1 MRVSNKMLADNITA
15 NLFRQTEQIVRKQ
28 REVYTGKRINAA
40 SDDPVGI
47 GQALRHRKTIAAIE
61 QYRSNI
67 KEARMRIEHD
77 ETIFDAVENLLQQA
91 VDISLDTNVDNR
103 NVYAEQVADIREE
116 VLQLANSKMGD
127 NYIFGGYQTGSEPF
141 KVDAAGDVYYDGDSG
156 EKSYTIANNIQVDL
170 NVNGE
175 DIFQSGV
182 SGGPYDV
189 FAVLDQ
195 LSTDLTG
202 GTAADIAAHA
212 APLNEAIDHLE
223 TVRAQASAEYQ
234 RLELT
239 DNHWGTYKVSVENM
253 LSGIEDVD
261 PAEVI
266 VELQTLQTA
275 YETSLA
281 TSAKIIQPNL
291 MQFLS

>member
-1 MRVSNKMLADNITA
+1 MLADNITA
-15 NLFRQTEQIVRKQ
+15 NLFRQTEQIVKKQ

-47 GQALRHRKTIAAIE
+47 GQAMRHRKTIASID
-61 QYRSNI
+61 QYQSNI
-67 KEARMRIEHD
+67 KEARMRIEYD
-77 ETIFDAVENLLQQA
+77 EAIFDTVETLLQQA
-91 VDISLDTNVDNR
+91 VDISLDTNVSNR
-103 NVYAEQVADIREE
+103 AVYAEQVADIREE

-127 NYIFGGYQTGSEPF
+127 DYIFGGYQTGTEPF
-141 KVDAAGDVYYDGDSG
+141 LSDGSYVGDAG
-156 EKSYTIANNIQVDL
+156 EKAYTIANNIQIGLTAD
-170 NVNGE
+170 GSG
-175 DIFQSGV
+175 IFQGV
-182 SGGPYDV
+182 NDV

-195 LSTDLTG
+195 LNTDLTS
-202 GTAADIAAHA
+202 GTSADIASHA
-212 APLNEAIDHLE
+212 TPLNEVIDNLE
-223 TVRAQASAEYQ
+223 TVRARASADYQ

-239 DNHWGTYKVSVENM
+239 DTHWTGFKVNVQNM
-253 LSGIEDVD
+253 LSSIEDVD
-261 PAEVI
+261 PAKTI

>member
-15 NLFRQTEQIVRKQ
+15 NLFRQTEQIVKKQ
-28 REVYTGKRINAA
+28 REVYTGKRINTA
-40 SDDPVGI
+40 SDDPI
-47 GQALRHRKTIAAIE
+47 GMGQVLRYRKTLASID
-61 QYRSNI
+61 QFQNNI
-67 KEARMRIEHD
+67 KAASMRIEHD
-77 ETIFDAVENLLQQA
+77 ETIFDTVEDLLQQA

-103 NVYAEQVADIREE
+103 DLYAEQVADIREQ
-116 VLQLANSKMGD
+116 VIQLANSKMGD
-127 NYIFGGYQTGSEPF
+127 DYIFGGYQTSSEPF
-141 KVDAAGDVYYDGDSG
+141 KVDLSGDVYYDGDAG
-156 EKSYTIANNIQVDL
+156 EKTYSIGSNIQVDL
-170 NVNGE
+170 NADGS
-175 DIFQSGV
+175 DIFMGV
-182 SGGPYDV
+182 QDV
-189 FAVLDQ
+189 FDVLND

-202 GTAADIAAHA
+202 GTSAQIASHA

-223 TVRAQASAEYQ
+223 TVRAQASADYQ

-239 DNHWGTYKVSVENM
+239 DTHWGTYKVSVQNM
-253 LSGIEDVD
+253 LSSIEDVD

>member
-15 NLFRQTEQIVRKQ
+15 NLFRQTEQIVKKQ

-40 SDDPVGI
+40 SDDPIGI
-47 GQALRHRKTIAAIE
+47 GQALRHRKTIASIE
-61 QYRSNI
+61 QYQSNI
-67 KEARMRIEHD
+67 KEARLRIEHD
-77 ETIFDAVENLLQQA
+77 ETIFDTVEGLLQQA

-103 NVYAEQVADIREE
+103 DIYAEQVADIREQ
-116 VLQLANSKMGD
+116 VIQLANSKMGD

-141 KVDAAGDVYYDGDSG
+141 NVDLAGVVTYTGDAG
-156 EKSYTIANNIQVDL
+156 PKAYNIATNIQVDL
-170 NVNGE
+170 NVDGS
-175 DIFQSGV
+175 DIFMGAQ
-182 SGGPYDV
+182 DV
-189 FAVLDQ
+189 FDELNQ
-195 LSTDLTG
+195 LSTDLLS
-202 GTAADIAAHA
+202 GTTADIASHA
-212 APLNEAIDHLE
+212 APLNEVIDHLE
-223 TVRAQASAEYQ
+223 TVRAQASADYQ
-234 RLELT
+234 RLEMT
-239 DNHWGTYKVSVENM
+239 DTHWDTYKVNVQDM

>member
-28 REVYTGKRINAA
+28 REVYTGKRINSA
-40 SDDPVGI
+40 SDDPIGI

-61 QYRSNI
+61 QYQTNI

-77 ETIFDAVENLLQQA
+77 ETIFDTVEKLLQQA
-91 VDISLDTNVDNR
+91 VDMSLDTNVDNR
-103 NVYAEQVADIREE
+103 LLYAEQVSDIREE
-116 VLQLANSKMGD
+116 ILQLANSKMGD
-127 NYIFGGYQTGSEPF
+127 DYIFGGYQTGTEPF
-141 KVDAAGDVYYDGDSG
+141 LSDGTYVGDGG
-156 EKSYTIANNIQVDL
+156 EKAYSIANNIQIDL
-170 NVNGE
+170 KTDGS
-175 DIFQSGV
+175 DIFQGAH
-182 SGGPYDV
+182 DV

-195 LSTDLTG
+195 LSTDLTS
-202 GTAADIAAHA
+202 GTAADIASHA
-212 APLNEAIDHLE
+212 APLNEVIDHLE
-223 TVRAQASAEYQ
+223 TVRAQASAAYQ

-239 DNHWGTYKVSVENM
+239 DAHWGTYKVNVENM
-253 LSGIEDVD
+253 LSSIEDVD

-266 VELQTLQTA
+266 VELQALQTA

>member
-15 NLFRQTEQIVRKQ
+15 NLFRQTEQIVKKQ

-40 SDDPVGI
+40 SDDPIGI
-47 GQALRHRKTIAAIE
+47 GQALRHRKTLASIE
-61 QYRSNI
+61 QYQSNI
-67 KEARMRIEHD
+67 KEARLRIEHD
-77 ETIFDAVENLLQQA
+77 ETIFDTVEGLLQQA

-103 NVYAEQVADIREE
+103 DIYAEQVADIREQ

-127 NYIFGGYQTGSEPF
+127 DYIFGGYQTGSEPF
-141 KVDAAGDVYYDGDSG
+141 VEIAGVVSYNGDAGQKAYS
-156 EKSYTIANNIQVDL
+156 IATNIQVDL
-170 NVNGE
+170 NVDGS
-175 DIFQSGV
+175 DIFMGV
-182 SGGPYDV
+182 QDV
-189 FAVLDQ
+189 FDELDQ
-195 LSTDLTG
+195 LSTDLTS
-202 GTAADIAAHA
+202 GTTADIASHA
-212 APLNEAIDHLE
+212 APLNEVIDHLE
-223 TVRAQASAEYQ
+223 TVRAQASADYQ
-234 RLELT
+234 RLEMT
-239 DNHWGTYKVSVENM
+239 DSHWDTYKVNVQDM